1 MAAIDIVLVAV
12 MIYAIVR
19 GAMKGFIVSIAS
31 MFGVFISL
39 FVAKNY
45 GEDVMHFILSKVEW
59 TAETNYIVSFV
70 VVFLLMMILVRF
82 GAIAVS
88 KLANMVML
96 GWLDKLLGAVFTW
109 VKYLVIISA
118 CLYVFDRINNHL
130 HFASEEYLQ
139 SSALYQP
146 VKSIAEYLVAQD
158 FSDAKQPE

>member
-1 MAAIDIVLVAV
+1 MAAIDIVLVAI

-19 GAMKGFIVSIAS
+19 GATKGFIVSVAS

-39 FVAKNY
+39 FVARNY
-45 GEDVMHFILSKVEW
+45 GENVMHFILSKVEW

-70 VVFLLMMILVRF
+70 VVFILMMIMVRF

-88 KLANMVML
+88 KLAKIAML

-109 VKYLVIISA
+109 VKCLVIMSA
-118 CLYVFDRINNHL
+118 CLYVFDRLNNHL
-130 HFASEEYLQ
+130 HFTSQEYLQ

-158 FSDAKQPE
+158 FSGTKQPE

>member
-1 MAAIDIVLVAV
+1 MAAIDIILVAI

-39 FVAKNY
+39 FVAKHY
-45 GEDVMHFILSKVEW
+45 GEDAMHFILSKVEW

-70 VVFLLMMILVRF
+70 VVFILMMIIVRF

-88 KLANMVML
+88 KLAKIAML

-109 VKYLVIISA
+109 VKCIVVISA

-130 HFASEEYLQ
+130 HFASQEYLQ

-146 VKSIAEYLVAQD
+146 IKSIAEYLVAQD
-158 FSDAKQPE
+158 FSDTKYPE